1 MLPSE
6 IRELILAE
14 HRRVAPLLDAVEDCA
29 RLALIGRCSENDLR
43 KRGWEMESVLLEL
56 LDEERRMLH
65 PELLQVDAWGEVRAR
80 NLEMSHRQRRAM
92 LAHTREAAAGGVV
105 SPRQLAERLLHTVAA
120 IRADMRREEQEF
132 LSPDLLRDDLVVAA
146 QSDG

>member
-14 HRRVAPLLDAVEDCA
+14 HRKVEPLLDAVEDCA
-29 RLALIGRCSENDLR
+29 RLVLIGRCTENDLR
-43 KRGWEMESVLLEL
+43 ARAHEMEQVLDELLE
-56 LDEERRMLH
+56 EERRMLQ
-65 PELLQVDAWGEVRAR
+65 PELLQVDAWGEVRAQQ
-80 NLEMSHRQRRAM
+80 LDLSHRQRRAL
-92 LAHTREAAAGGVV
+92 LASTRQAADSGVV
-105 SPRQLAERLLHTVAA
+105 GPRQLAERLLHTVEA
-120 IRADMRREEQEF
+120 IREDMRQEERQF